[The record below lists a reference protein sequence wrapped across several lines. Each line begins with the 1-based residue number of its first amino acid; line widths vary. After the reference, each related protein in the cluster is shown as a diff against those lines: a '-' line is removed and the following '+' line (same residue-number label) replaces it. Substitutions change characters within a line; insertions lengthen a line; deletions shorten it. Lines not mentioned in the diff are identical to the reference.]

1 MSIEFNAEIKSM
13 VNIDWHFIS
22 ACLPFVNIKFSLTKE
37 ILKKDI
43 FINSE
48 TKISVNISSPYQPST
63 ITDECTLITGL
74 REVFLIKFPLLHQ
87 ISSPNHDRTY
97 MQSCI

>member
-1 MSIEFNAEIKSM
+1 M
-13 VNIDWHFIS
+13 
-22 ACLPFVNIKFSLTKE
+22 NIKFSLTKE

-74 REVFLIKFPLLHQ
+74 REVFLIRFPLLHQ